1 MDNTIE
7 QVKSWIFPTLVSIV
21 SLMIWHDVN
30 EMKADIKQLIVQSNI
45 DKTRIDNLERQ
56 FYKTGL
62 SVPNPPS
69 KLPLQVDMRQVV
81 AIRTDEDENYS
92 TIL

>member
-45 DKTRIDNLERQ
+45 DKTRID
-56 FYKTGL
+56 K
-62 SVPNPPS
+62 
-69 KLPLQVDMRQVV
+69 
-81 AIRTDEDENYS
+81 I
-92 TIL
+92 